1 MDIETMGLGAGSYPE
16 PPEEKTKTI
25 DIKLNVEYII
35 RDIEVP
41 EKWDLERIREDVREY
56 MSDYI
61 QNAIIEDWE
70 VETDG

>member
-1 MDIETMGLGAGSYPE
+1 MDVETMGLGAGSYPE

-25 DIKLNVEYII
+25 DVKLNIEYTI
-35 RDIEVP
+35 RDLEVP

-70 VETDG
+70 VEIDG

>member
-25 DIKLNVEYII
+25 DIKLNIEYTI

-70 VETDG
+70 VEIDG

>member
-1 MDIETMGLGAGSYPE
+1 MDIETRGLGAGSYPE

-25 DIKLNVEYII
+25 DIKLNVEYTI
-35 RDIEVP
+35 RDLEVP
-41 EKWDLERIREDVREY
+41 EKWDLERIIEDIREY

-70 VETDG
+70 AEIDG

>member
-1 MDIETMGLGAGSYPE
+1 MNIETTGLGAGSYLE
-16 PPEEKTKTI
+16 PPEQKTKTI
-25 DIKLNVEYII
+25 DIKLNVEYTI